1 MPGTRDNAR
10 PSLSWPQVLLGGLIV
25 AAADIAFATTY
36 WFSWTAAGLLEVFQ
50 AIAVGA
56 LGKASFEGGVA
67 TALLGAGL
75 QWFMASMFVL
85 AYALAGRR
93 VSVLLRRP
101 FACGL
106 PYGLLLYVVMNFVV
120 MPLSRVDASPSLEHP
135 GRLVPVVVAHLAF
148 GVVCAWFAGRA
159 SRSGGGA

>member
-1 MPGTRDNAR
+1 MLDHPGHAR
-10 PSLSWPQVLLGGLIV
+10 SSLAWSQVFLGGLLV

-36 WFSWTAAGLLEVFQ
+36 WFSWTAPGLVKVFQ

-56 LGKASFEGGVA
+56 LGKASFEGGMA

-85 AYALAGRR
+85 VYALVGKR
-93 VSVLLRRP
+93 VPALLRKP
-101 FACGL
+101 FVYGV
-106 PYGLLLYVVMNFVV
+106 PYGLVLYVVMNFVV
-120 MPLSRVDASPSLEHP
+120 MPLSRVGASPSLEHP
-135 GRLVPVVVAHLAF
+135 GRLVPVVVAHLVF

-159 SRSGGGA
+159 LRRSGGA